1 MAKILIIDDDDFTRE
16 LLVKLLTRNG
26 YEVAT
31 AADGKLGVTMFEAD
45 PADLVI
51 TDIVMPEKD
60 GIETITDLRRRNPD
74 LKIIAMS
81 GGDRRPADVSRNYL
95 HSAKLIGAN
104 RSLQKPF
111 ENDEILAAVRE
122 LLN

>member
-1 MAKILIIDDDDFTRE
+1 MAKILIIDDEIDARD
-16 LLVKLLTRNG
+16 LLARLLTKNG
-26 YEVAT
+26 YEVVA
-31 AADGKLGVTMFEAD
+31 AADGKEGVAMFEVE
-45 PADLVI
+45 PVDLVI

-60 GIETITDLRRRNPD
+60 GIETITDLRRNNPD

-111 ENDEILAAVRE
+111 DNADMLGAVRE
-122 LLN
+122 LLS